1 MYSTIGEAN
10 LKVNNGS
17 ELGVESFLFK
27 GGEGGVGWGSIG
39 KGMHILKDS
48 WG

>member
-1 MYSTIGEAN
+1 MAN
-10 LKVNNGS
+10 LKVNRSS

-27 GGEGGVGWGSIG
+27 GGEGGGGVGWGSIG
-39 KGMHILKDS
+39 KGMHILKDG